1 MKKNDFVN
9 MWLGLML
16 RRMKKRVGFVN
27 LVSAEGHIRK
37 HVFSD
42 DVDDIVSNINSAEHL
57 VRMILLW
64 AWDCVTSCDSNFDQA
79 WAELGEYAKRLM
91 LKHGEEFCRAYEKD
105 DSKSGRAIQ
114 QPNTDKR

>member
-42 DVDDIVSNINSAEHL
+42 DVDDSQTIDTE
-57 VRMILLW
+57 
-64 AWDCVTSCDSNFDQA
+64 
-79 WAELGEYAKRLM
+79 ELALP
-91 LKHGEEFCRAYEKD
+91 F
-105 DSKSGRAIQ
+105 
-114 QPNTDKR
+114 

>member
-16 RRMKKRVGFVN
+16 RRMKKRVGFVS

-64 AWDCVTSCDSNFDQA
+64 A
-79 WAELGEYAKRLM
+79 
-91 LKHGEEFCRAYEKD
+91 
-105 DSKSGRAIQ
+105 
-114 QPNTDKR
+114 